1 MPCFDVVRVV
11 FPGTVIMAGAG
22 VWHRQHG
29 LWSHQHG
36 QKSLP
41 FDAWLSTLVVR
52 EVTVQLQS
60 GLHTA

>member
-1 MPCFDVVRVV
+1 
-11 FPGTVIMAGAG
+11 MAGAG

-41 FDAWLSTLVVR
+41 FDAGLATLVVR
-52 EVTVQLQS
+52 EVTVQLQR
-60 GLHTA
+60 GLHIA